1 MIDSWDKRDVVRP
14 VLAFWETAP
23 DAPAGSAAAA
33 NPATVLSPVLHDAD
47 PWLRACAAFAAG
59 HYLDASLQGQ
69 LARLVAS
76 DADAFVQATAALAL
90 AASQN
95 SGRGRHAAG
104 RQGAALSQ
112 SVAETGRVPPPSG
125 AEPITRE
132 ASMDTLA
139 TLSVMERILFLRR
152 VRLFSDLPPSELKQ
166 VAAIANEQYYLDGEV
181 IARQG
186 EPGDEMY
193 IIVSGQVLV
202 TAGAGSRSAVELA
215 RRGPGEYVGE
225 MAIISQEPRM
235 ASLIAQ
241 GDVRVLHIEQ
251 PQFEA
256 ILRER
261 PETSL
266 AVMRV
271 LCARLRE
278 VQQREL
284 APT

>member
-1 MIDSWDKRDVVRP
+1 
-14 VLAFWETAP
+14 
-23 DAPAGSAAAA
+23 
-33 NPATVLSPVLHDAD
+33 
-47 PWLRACAAFAAG
+47 
-59 HYLDASLQGQ
+59 
-69 LARLVAS
+69 
-76 DADAFVQATAALAL
+76 
-90 AASQN
+90 
-95 SGRGRHAAG
+95 
-104 RQGAALSQ
+104 
-112 SVAETGRVPPPSG
+112 
-125 AEPITRE
+125 
-132 ASMDTLA
+132 MDTLA
-139 TLSVMERILFLRR
+139 TLSVMDRILFLRR

-166 VAAIANEQYYLDGEV
+166 VAAITNEQYYLDGEV

-193 IIVSGQVLV
+193 IIVSGEVRV
-202 TAGAGSRSAVELA
+202 TSHEGSRSAVELA

-235 ASLIAQ
+235 ASLIAH

-271 LCARLRE
+271 LCARLKE

-284 APT
+284 AQ